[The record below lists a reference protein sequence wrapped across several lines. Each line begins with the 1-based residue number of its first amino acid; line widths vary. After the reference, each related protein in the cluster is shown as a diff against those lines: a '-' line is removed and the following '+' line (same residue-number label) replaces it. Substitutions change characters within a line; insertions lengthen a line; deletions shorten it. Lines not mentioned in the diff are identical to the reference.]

1 MLQDNQPIIQ
11 DTNLRDHSIQPAAP
25 NLLADTQE
33 MLFTKPERLTKAR
46 DLDLD
51 GDDEDSSE
59 VNSLCK
65 QWDECFDMSDSDEE
79 GEEEEHSNEGDDLAE
94 ERISSEEDLEDV
106 PRQDL
111 LEYEIL

>member
-1 MLQDNQPIIQ
+1 
-11 DTNLRDHSIQPAAP
+11 
-25 NLLADTQE
+25 
-33 MLFTKPERLTKAR
+33 
-46 DLDLD
+46 
-51 GDDEDSSE
+51 
-59 VNSLCK
+59 
-65 QWDECFDMSDSDEE
+65 MSDSDEE